1 MKFKIKFRIFYFFIF
16 CLTNS
21 AFAQTYQNLKNEI
34 NKALIEEGLIGAAW
48 SVVDADG
55 KITYDAVG
63 LNNKETGKQ
72 LKPTDK
78 VQIGSITKT
87 LIATGIL
94 RLATENKLNL
104 NDPVSKYLP
113 HLTFENKWEKSC
125 PITIRHLL
133 DHTSGLTDIRLW
145 QIFSEKANP
154 NSPLELA
161 FNHDP
166 KVLKVHTQPG
176 SVFSY
181 SNMGYTLLGMIVES
195 VTKEKYESYLDK
207 SLLIPLGMTNS
218 TFQFV
223 SQVGKKVDK
232 SLAFGHLDNQKVFP
246 AVPMYLRPAG
256 QFTTTAYDMAIFA
269 QFLLS
274 DGTVNGKMF
283 IDYNYLLQMGKAQN
297 TISNQKGLLVGY
309 GLGAMLRDRH
319 GQIGLAHSG
328 NTVGYHAM
336 LYWFPKFRKA
346 FFISHNM
353 DSETANYERFNK
365 IFIQYLN
372 LDTVLNRPKKVQTK
386 GLEDWMGY
394 YLPIFSKVE
403 PFAYSDI
410 LSGFTKVKFN
420 DSMVVLAPF
429 QKAEKTLYQVG
440 NNTLI
445 DEEKLE
451 NSHVFYKD
459 SLGKVFISDAF
470 STHRKVSGYYLVAHW
485 ISFILGCIGL
495 LILFFSGFFQMMKSK
510 KRIVSNP
517 IFASFLATI
526 LILLPMPF
534 FFLQSFVALGDKTIA
549 SILLFF
555 ASCFLP
561 IGLAFSFGYYLKNG
575 ILSLKNK
582 LNFIAIILAFQ
593 WIVVLFTWGLIPFR
607 LWS

>member
-1 MKFKIKFRIFYFFIF
+1 MKFRIFYLFIF
-16 CLTNS
+16 CLINS
-21 AFAQTYQNLKNEI
+21 AFAQTNQNLKNEI
-34 NKALIEEGLIGAAW
+34 NKALIEEGLTGAAW

-63 LNNKETGKQ
+63 LSNKETGTH

-78 VQIGSITKT
+78 VHIGSITKT

-113 HLTFENKWEKSC
+113 HLSFENKWEKNC

-145 QIFSEKANP
+145 QIFSKSAHP

-161 FNHDP
+161 FKRDP

-176 SVFSY
+176 SIFSY
-181 SNMGYTLLGMIVES
+181 SNMGYTLLAMIVES

-207 SLLIPLGMTNS
+207 NLLMPLGMTNS

-223 SQVGKKVDK
+223 SQVGENADK
-232 SLAFGHLDNQKVFP
+232 RLAFGHLDKQKIFP
-246 AVPMYLRPAG
+246 SLPMYLRPAG

-269 QFLLS
+269 KFLLS

-297 TISNQKGLLVGY
+297 TISIQKGLLVGY
-309 GLGAMLRDRH
+309 GLGAILRDRH

-328 NTVGYHAM
+328 NIVGYHAM
-336 LYWFPKFRKA
+336 LYWFPKFKKA

-365 IFIQYLN
+365 ILIQYLN

-386 GLEDWMGY
+386 GLEDWAGY
-394 YLPIFSKVE
+394 YLPVFPKVE
-403 PFAYSDI
+403 SFAYADI
-410 LSGFTKVKFN
+410 LSGFTKVKLN
-420 DSMVVLAPF
+420 DSMVILSPF
-429 QKAEKTLYQVG
+429 QKAEKILYQVDKYV
-440 NNTLI
+440 LI
-445 DEEKLE
+445 AEEKSE
-451 NSHVFYKD
+451 NSHIFYKD
-459 SLGKVFISDAF
+459 SSGKVFISDAF
-470 STHRKVSGYYLVAHW
+470 STHQKVSGYYLLAHW

-495 LILFFSGFFQMMKSK
+495 LILFFSGIFQMMKSK
-510 KRIVSNP
+510 KRVVSNP
-517 IFASFLATI
+517 IFASFMATI
-526 LILLPMPF
+526 LLLLPMPF
-534 FFLQSFVALGDKTIA
+534 FFLQSFVALGDKTVA
-549 SILLFF
+549 SMLLFF

-575 ILSLKNK
+575 IFSPKNK
-582 LNFIAIILAFQ
+582 LNFIALILALQ
-593 WIVVLFTWGLIPFR
+593 WIVVLFAWNLIPFR
-607 LWS
+607 LWA